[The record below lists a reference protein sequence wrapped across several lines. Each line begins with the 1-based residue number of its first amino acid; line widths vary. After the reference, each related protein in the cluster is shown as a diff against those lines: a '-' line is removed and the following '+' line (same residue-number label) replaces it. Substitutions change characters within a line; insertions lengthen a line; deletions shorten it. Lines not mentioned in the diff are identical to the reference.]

1 MEKIERPWGWYQVI
15 DSGRRYKTKNLVVN
29 PGKSLSLQFHYHRS
43 EHWVVVGGTAMV
55 LIDGKEV
62 FVYENESIFVPQT
75 SKHKLTNPGK
85 IPLHIVE
92 VQTGSFLDEEDIVRF
107 D

>member
-15 DSGRRYKTKNLVVN
+15 DSGGRYKTKNLVVN